1 MNTLFSI
8 LFLIAMTVF
17 ALAIFILAE
26 HKEEVWNKIFF
37 GDDENGDL

>member
-8 LFLIAMTVF
+8 LFLIAMAVF
-17 ALAIFILAE
+17 AFAIFILAE